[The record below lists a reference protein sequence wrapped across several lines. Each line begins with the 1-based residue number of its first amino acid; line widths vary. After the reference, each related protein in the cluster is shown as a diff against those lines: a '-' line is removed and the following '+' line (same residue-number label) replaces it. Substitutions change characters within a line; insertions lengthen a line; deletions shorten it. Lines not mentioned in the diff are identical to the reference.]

1 MFRSTS
7 LQDCIL
13 TSHLTIA
20 TLTAVLTAILTATTA
35 VITLVTTLSV
45 AAPNTV
51 SINVVTC
58 NMNNMD
64 GTSLPPACADRV
76 RKENELKALQRDPY
90 VLAHRYTEYMEQ
102 HPMRHQL
109 EGRQFVNRYY
119 ENLLA
124 NQPEPDLEATDKR
137 SRAIRYAKEHFEC
150 YYEIKDVARIIR
162 WLDEAEDRPVAVDMT
177 SLLNRIWSS
186 SQESSQVSQEQK
198 SMAET
203 SSSPT
208 SSMGY
213 SC

>member
-1 MFRSTS
+1 
-7 LQDCIL
+7 
-13 TSHLTIA
+13 
-20 TLTAVLTAILTATTA
+20 
-35 VITLVTTLSV
+35 
-45 AAPNTV
+45 
-51 SINVVTC
+51 
-58 NMNNMD
+58 
-64 GTSLPPACADRV
+64 
-76 RKENELKALQRDPY
+76 
-90 VLAHRYTEYMEQ
+90 
-102 HPMRHQL
+102 MRHQL

-137 SRAIRYAKEHFEC
+137 SRAIRYAKEHF
-150 YYEIKDVARIIR
+150 EIKDVARIIR